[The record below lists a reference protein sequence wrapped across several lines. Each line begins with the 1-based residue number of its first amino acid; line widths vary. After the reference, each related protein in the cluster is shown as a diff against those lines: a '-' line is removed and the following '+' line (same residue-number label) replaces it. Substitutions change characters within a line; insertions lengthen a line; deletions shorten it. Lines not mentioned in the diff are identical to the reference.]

1 MSLKKDNYKILIAD
15 REEFSHKNTKL
26 ILKDYKHKDKSLEFI
41 SSFNL
46 DETKFF
52 LKDNDIEVIIFDLNL
67 VDLNY
72 ADGLNF
78 INFVREEL
86 KNEIIRFIIRSGEF
100 KKIEDKLISSYK
112 IYEDFEYDFKD
123 TTELTLPRYKAC
135 VTTALRS
142 YEDLMTISNQKKILI
157 EQSKSVLM
165 GDMIDS
171 IAHQWSNPLSI
182 IGLIGLSIKHNMDA
196 YNIDIDENKDLAK
209 RLMSQVRHLK
219 ETLNE
224 FRGFF
229 RNDKKQEE
237 FLIKDIVDNALM
249 LSQDDLMKHK
259 ITIQMIG
266 DLNIKSLGYPNE
278 LKHVILNIVNNAKDA
293 FVIKSEDK
301 STKNI
306 ENRRVYIEIHKDN
319 NIPTISIFDNAGG
332 IPEHILPNIFNPNFT
347 TKKSG
352 SGVGLYLSKMIVE
365 DSMSGKISVQNIGN
379 GAKFQIEL
387 PL

>member
-1 MSLKKDNYKILIAD
+1 MSLKKDNYTILIAD
-15 REEFSHKNTKL
+15 IEEFSHSNTKL
-26 ILKDYKHKDKSLEFI
+26 ILKDYRHKDKSLKFI
-41 SSFNL
+41 STFGL
-46 DETKFF
+46 DETKIF
-52 LKDNDIEVIIFDLNL
+52 LKKNNNDIDVIIFDLNL

-72 ADGLNF
+72 KDGLNF
-78 INFVREEL
+78 INFVRKEL
-86 KNEIIRFIIRSGEF
+86 KNEIIRFIIRSGKF
-100 KKIEDKLISSYK
+100 KKIEGRLISNYK

-142 YEDLMTISNQKKILI
+142 YEDLMIISNQKRMLI

-182 IGLIGLSIKHNMDA
+182 IGLIGLSIKHNMDGYA
-196 YNIDIDENKDLAK
+196 INKEENKDLAK
-209 RLMSQVRHLK
+209 KLMSQVRHLK

-237 FLIKDIVDNALM
+237 FLIKDIIDNALM
-249 LSQDDLMKHK
+249 LSQDDLMKYK
-259 ITIQMIG
+259 ITIQIIG

-278 LKHVILNIVNNAKDA
+278 LKHVILNIINNSKDA
-293 FVIKSEDK
+293 FVTKSEDK
-301 STKNI
+301 NI
-306 ENRRVYIEIHKDN
+306 NNRRVYIEIHKDN

-347 TKKSG
+347 TKKNG

-365 DSMSGKISVQNIGN
+365 DSMSGKIFAQNIGN